1 MKSPALSVIIVNYRS
16 WKRLS
21 ACLNSLLACC
31 TNGFCPEVIVID
43 NDSGDGQLTA
53 FRQRYPGFRFASNT
67 GNLGFAN
74 GCNLGA
80 SMASCEFL
88 LFLNP
93 DTIVTADALTGL
105 LELARANPEYTL
117 LSCRQMNSSG
127 KDDKPSGIFPSLRTL
142 LPLQRALI
150 RRIHGGRWPFD
161 NGAEVIFPDWISGSV
176 VLVRRTEFEAA
187 GGWFDGFFMYYEDV
201 DLCRRI
207 RDSGGI
213 VVLANAISIVHDH
226 GGASRINHKVK
237 ALTKTEVIISRHL
250 YVHRH
255 FQGRQRTL
263 AQTWLVLDSL
273 ILGRL
278 FAAIAGLLLFFLPSV
293 AVYRRVYLNL
303 LWYYAGALRYSSW
316 LSPRSVRHPRRI
328 RTPR

>member
-1 MKSPALSVIIVNYRS
+1 MKTPSLSVIIVNYRS
-16 WKRLS
+16 WRRLS
-21 ACLNSLLACC
+21 SCLDALMACRSAGLY
-31 TNGFCPEVIVID
+31 PEVIVVD
-43 NDSGDGQLTA
+43 NDSGDGQLSG
-53 FRQRYPGFRFASNT
+53 FQLRYPDFRFLPNS

-74 GCNLGA
+74 GCNFGA
-80 SMASCEFL
+80 SMASGEFL

-93 DTIVTADALTGL
+93 DTIVTADALTGM

-117 LSCRQMNSSG
+117 LSCRQLNSSG
-127 KDDKPSGIFPSLRTL
+127 KDDKPCGIFPSLRTL
-142 LPLQRALI
+142 TPLQRAFI

-176 VLVRRTEFEAA
+176 VLVRRVEFEAA
-187 GGWFDGFFMYYEDV
+187 GGWCDQFFMYYEDV

-207 RDSGGI
+207 RDRGGL
-213 VVLANAISIVHDH
+213 VALANAISIVHDH
-226 GGASRINHKVK
+226 GGASRINRKVK

-263 AQTWLVLDSL
+263 AQIWLVLDSL
-273 ILGRL
+273 FLGRL
-278 FAAIAGLLLFFLPSV
+278 FPAIAGLLLFFLPSF
-293 AVYRRVYLNL
+293 AVYSRIYLNL
-303 LWYYAGALRYSSW
+303 LVYYTGVLRYGSW

-328 RTPR
+328 RMPR